1 MWAILNPD
9 IGAYVCGFDWTG
21 EAEFSWDEF
30 VALKFNTE
38 AEVKECARSNVIHGV
53 AIVEILPKPKN
64 EKEK

>member
-38 AEVKECARSNVIHGV
+38 AEAKKCARFNVIHGV
-53 AIVEILPKPKN
+53 AIVKI
-64 EKEK
+64 